1 MTVLPLMEYDAADI
15 KRIRN
20 DIGVTQ
26 VVFASILGVS
36 KKTVEA
42 WEAGRNKPD
51 GPARRLLAM
60 VQKDPTILDRYC
72 IAEDLDPDF
81 TKVTPAE
88 AARIGAAENSG
99 FVSEDEIDWDNL
111 AQYAD

>member
-1 MTVLPLMEYDAADI
+1 MTVLPLMEFDAADI
-15 KRIRN
+15 KKIRN
-20 DIGVTQ
+20 DIGMTQ

-60 VQKDPTILDRYC
+60 MQKDPTILDKYC
-72 IAEDLDPDF
+72 ITESMDLGD
-81 TKVTPAE
+81 TKVTPDEAVRIE
-88 AARIGAAENSG
+88 AAEK
-99 FVSEDEIDWDNL
+99 IDWNNL
-111 AQYAD
+111 AQYAG